1 MTQGNFQS
9 IGPGVIMQGM
19 IQCIE
24 NNGSFGRPKLNN
36 AVIVRTHSA
45 VKSKQQNVQTITDL
59 DLT

>member
-1 MTQGNFQS
+1 
-9 IGPGVIMQGM
+9 MQGM